1 MERSFRKTTLLTL
14 KGWPWSIS
22 MDFCWFSRKGR
33 YFLLETQEEKQ
44 SFSCNMRVTPFSK
57 HGTRYLHWTCTS
69 YLTTQNQFNNK
80 KFLVPNAVRDAKP
93 LFSVV
98 QSKKQQWASC
108 MDKQGSPFINSVQ
121 SDSDFMAQFV
131 QVSKSTL
138 YLKAEASRGVLKE
151 CPFVYVTHLL
161 GARLL
166 PPLKVILKMS
176 VKVST
181 MPWYQSQ
188 YLLWHCPPDI
198 KS

>member
-1 MERSFRKTTLLTL
+1 M
-14 KGWPWSIS
+14 
-22 MDFCWFSRKGR
+22 
-33 YFLLETQEEKQ
+33 
-44 SFSCNMRVTPFSK
+44 
-57 HGTRYLHWTCTS
+57 
-69 YLTTQNQFNNK
+69 
-80 KFLVPNAVRDAKP
+80 PNAVRDAKP
-93 LFSVV
+93 LLSVV

-161 GARLL
+161 GARPL
-166 PPLKVILKMS
+166 PTLKVILKMS

-188 YLLWHCPPDI
+188 YLL
-198 KS
+198 